1 MSGINLDPGLRQAF
15 TQQTRQRLLTESTN
29 ARLAKCVIKDNPA
42 LNGVQKYTLQMKIK
56 IIAQVIQE
64 AGSTII
70 TVLKANNSSANA

>member
-1 MSGINLDPGLRQAF
+1 MSEINLDPGLRQAF

-29 ARLAKCVIKDNPA
+29 ARLAKCVIKDNPD
-42 LNGVQKYTLQMKIK
+42 LNGVQKYSLQMKIK